1 MSKDVDRLEFTDL
14 GKAEM
19 YYNPYPRFAQL
30 RASAPVSRAK
40 APGLLRGSGG
50 YLLTRYQDVLGL
62 YGGDE
67 QFSTNVLEHTSLGK
81 FAWVLPPTIRMLM
94 ETMVF
99 KDDPDH
105 KRLRTLVVHRA
116 FTPKRVSSLAPDIA
130 KVAEQLADEVAAK
143 RDVDLVHDFAIRL
156 PLAVIAT
163 LLGVADADRDRFH
176 RLVERLT
183 SDTGGVGS
191 RLRGLKTARE
201 LAKLFESLI
210 EDRRLHPDEGLVSE
224 LVRAEVEG
232 ERLTHKETVAM
243 VFLLLLAGHDTTASL
258 IGSGVLALTQN
269 PEQLA
274 LLRQQPELLEST
286 ALEELLRYTAP
297 VPCGAPR
304 IALEDT
310 VIAGV
315 RIPRGSQVLGMI
327 SSANRDESIFEMP
340 EALNLTRKPNK
351 HITFAFGMHYC
362 LGTHLARLE
371 GRTALTTLLQRFPN
385 WEPTVRMDQLRYR
398 PTVSLRGLTKLP
410 IRMY

>member
-1 MSKDVDRLEFTDL
+1 MIVL
-14 GKAEM
+14 A
-19 YYNPYPRFAQL
+19 
-30 RASAPVSRAK
+30 
-40 APGLLRGSGG
+40 
-50 YLLTRYQDVLGL
+50 LLTGLPVLVAL
-62 YGGDE
+62 LTLA
-67 QFSTNVLEHTSLGK
+67 F
-81 FAWVLPPTIRMLM
+81 PT
-94 ETMVF
+94 
-99 KDDPDH
+99 
-105 KRLRTLVVHRA
+105 
-116 FTPKRVSSLAPDIA
+116 
-130 KVAEQLADEVAAK
+130 
-143 RDVDLVHDFAIRL
+143 
-156 PLAVIAT
+156 
-163 LLGVADADRDRFH
+163 
-176 RLVERLT
+176 
-183 SDTGGVGS
+183 
-191 RLRGLKTARE
+191 
-201 LAKLFESLI
+201 LI
-210 EDRRLHPDEGLVSE
+210 
-224 LVRAEVEG
+224 
-232 ERLTHKETVAM
+232 
-243 VFLLLLAGHDTTASL
+243 LLLLAGHDTTASL